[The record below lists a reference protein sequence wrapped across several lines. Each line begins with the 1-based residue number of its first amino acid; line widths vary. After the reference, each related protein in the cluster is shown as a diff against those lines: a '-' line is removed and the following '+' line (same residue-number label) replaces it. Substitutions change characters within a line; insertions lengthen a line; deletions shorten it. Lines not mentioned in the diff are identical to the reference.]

1 MRPHRWIVMALLAA
15 SSVLVVGQLAAADDA
30 QVARG
35 ISDQLNSQWA
45 PNQPAFTPESVASQR
60 GPDKFGGWGGVR
72 IGGVIS
78 VTLAKS
84 MLAAPNNTLTP
95 EEALALATQQVM
107 DARRDKGWGRVA
119 QDVTGQKLGDLM
131 KGTQPAAAAA
141 TSQSLSTG
149 KSPKEPGQSSG
160 KAIGTTEQTASKTFD
175 APAPHSTGVAVS
187 GPGVGGGS
195 GRGSGK
201 DASGKDVAGKDAAG
215 GPGGGGGHGGGRGGG
230 EGHGGGNGGGGNG
243 GGGNGGGGGGGKGK

>member
-1 MRPHRWIVMALLAA
+1 MRPHRWIGMALLAA
-15 SSVLVVGQLAAADDA
+15 SSVLGVGQLAAADDA

-95 EEALALATQQVM
+95 KEALALATQQVM

-119 QDVTGQKLGDLM
+119 QDITGQKLGALM

-160 KAIGTTEQTASKTFD
+160 KAIGKTEQTASKTFD

-215 GPGGGGGHGGGRGGG
+215 GPGGGGGHGGG
-230 EGHGGGNGGGGNG
+230 NGGGNG

>member
-1 MRPHRWIVMALLAA
+1 MRLHRWIGMALLAA
-15 SSVLVVGQLAAADDA
+15 SSVLGVGQLAAADDA

-95 EEALALATQQVM
+95 KEALALATQQVM

-119 QDVTGQKLGDLM
+119 QDITGQKLGALM

-141 TSQSLSTG
+141 TSQSVSTG

-160 KAIGTTEQTASKTFD
+160 KAIGKTEQTASKTFD

-187 GPGVGGGS
+187 GPGVGAGS

-215 GPGGGGGHGGGRGGG
+215 GSGGGGGHGGG
-230 EGHGGGNGGGGNG
+230 NGGGNG

>member
-30 QVARG
+30 QVSRG

-95 EEALALATQQVM
+95 KEALALATQQVM

-119 QDVTGQKLGDLM
+119 QDITGQKLGALM

-160 KAIGTTEQTASKTFD
+160 KAIGKTEQTASKTFD

-215 GPGGGGGHGGGRGGG
+215 SPGGGG
-230 EGHGGGNGGGGNG
+230 GHGGGNGGGGNG

>member
-1 MRPHRWIVMALLAA
+1 MRPHRWIVMALAAA

-95 EEALALATQQVM
+95 KEALALATQQVM

-119 QDVTGQKLGDLM
+119 QDITGQKLGALM

-160 KAIGTTEQTASKTFD
+160 KAIGKTEQTASKTFD

-187 GPGVGGGS
+187 GPGVGAGS

-215 GPGGGGGHGGGRGGG
+215 GSGGGGGHGGG
-230 EGHGGGNGGGGNG
+230 NGGGNG

>member
-1 MRPHRWIVMALLAA
+1 MALLAA
-15 SSVLVVGQLAAADDA
+15 SSVLGVGQLAAADDA

-95 EEALALATQQVM
+95 KEALALATQQVM

-119 QDVTGQKLGDLM
+119 QDITGQKLGALM

-160 KAIGTTEQTASKTFD
+160 KAMGKTEQTASKTFD

-215 GPGGGGGHGGGRGGG
+215 GPGGGGGHGGGPGGG

-243 GGGNGGGGGGGKGK
+243 GGGGGKGK

>member
-45 PNQPAFTPESVASQR
+45 PNQPAFTPDSVASQR

-119 QDVTGQKLGDLM
+119 QDVTGQKLGALM

-149 KSPKEPGQSSG
+149 KSPKEPGQSFG
-160 KAIGTTEQTASKTFD
+160 KAIGKTEQTASKTFD
-175 APAPHSTGVAVS
+175 APAPTGVAVS

-230 EGHGGGNGGGGNG
+230 
-243 GGGNGGGGGGGKGK
+243 

>member
-1 MRPHRWIVMALLAA
+1 MALLAA

-30 QVARG
+30 QVSRG

-119 QDVTGQKLGDLM
+119 QDVTGQKLGALM

-149 KSPKEPGQSSG
+149 KSPKEPGQSPG
-160 KAIGTTEQTASKTFD
+160 KAIGKTEPTASKTFD
-175 APAPHSTGVAVS
+175 APAPTGVAVS
-187 GPGVGGGS
+187 GPGVGSRS

-215 GPGGGGGHGGGRGGG
+215 GPGGGGGHGGGRGG
-230 EGHGGGNGGGGNG
+230 EGHGGGNGGGGNAG
-243 GGGNGGGGGGGKGK
+243 GNGGGGNGGGNGGGGGGGKGK

>member
-1 MRPHRWIVMALLAA
+1 MRLHRWIGMALLAA
-15 SSVLVVGQLAAADDA
+15 SSVLGVGQLAAADDA

-95 EEALALATQQVM
+95 KEALALATQQVM

-119 QDVTGQKLGDLM
+119 QDITGQKLGALM

-160 KAIGTTEQTASKTFD
+160 KAIGKTEQTASKTFD

-215 GPGGGGGHGGGRGGG
+215 GSGGGGGHGGG
-230 EGHGGGNGGGGNG
+230 NGGGNG

>member
-1 MRPHRWIVMALLAA
+1 MRLHRWIGMALLAA
-15 SSVLVVGQLAAADDA
+15 SSVLGVGQLAAADDA

-95 EEALALATQQVM
+95 KEALALATQQVM

-119 QDVTGQKLGDLM
+119 QDITGQKLGALM

-160 KAIGTTEQTASKTFD
+160 KAIGKTEQTASKTFD

-215 GPGGGGGHGGGRGGG
+215 SPGGGG
-230 EGHGGGNGGGGNG
+230 GHGGGNGGGGNG

>member
-107 DARRDKGWGRVA
+107 DARRDKGWGRV
-119 QDVTGQKLGDLM
+119 GR
-131 KGTQPAAAAA
+131 
-141 TSQSLSTG
+141 TSRG
-149 KSPKEPGQSSG
+149 GSSG
-160 KAIGTTEQTASKTFD
+160 T
-175 APAPHSTGVAVS
+175 
-187 GPGVGGGS
+187 
-195 GRGSGK
+195 
-201 DASGKDVAGKDAAG
+201 
-215 GPGGGGGHGGGRGGG
+215 
-230 EGHGGGNGGGGNG
+230 
-243 GGGNGGGGGGGKGK
+243 

>member
-45 PNQPAFTPESVASQR
+45 PNQPAFTPDSVASQR

-119 QDVTGQKLGDLM
+119 QDVTGQKLGALM

-160 KAIGTTEQTASKTFD
+160 KAIGKTEQTASKTFD

-215 GPGGGGGHGGGRGGG
+215 GPGGGGGHGGG
-230 EGHGGGNGGGGNG
+230 NG
-243 GGGNGGGGGGGKGK
+243 GGGNGGGGGKGK